1 MDTGTELLI
10 VIGAIP
16 VITLLALLGGSM
28 AMGGMAMIIGMM
40 STPVGWVVLLI
51 LTALIAL
58 IGYTIL
64 YSG

>member
-16 VITLLALLGGSM
+16 VIALLALLGGSM